1 LYSHNALA
9 NVVHF
14 IMKLRVE
21 DDGNMVE
28 TVNQQKLYQ
37 QDFVAC
43 VTILSLS

>member
-1 LYSHNALA
+1 
-9 NVVHF
+9 
-14 IMKLRVE
+14 MKSEVEE

-43 VTILSLS
+43 DDTVTKLKRVIFAKSILTA